1 MARYILLRLLH
12 GVIVII
18 IVSIFVF
25 LMMRLLPGDP
35 VLLYIDRAAITNVD
49 SATMAHLRAEFGLD
63 KPLVEQ
69 YLHWINNIF
78 HGNLGTSIF
87 TKIAVSSIVKQSFPI
102 TAYLGLL
109 ALLFSSIVAIFAGI
123 ICALR
128 RGSWIDTT
136 VSSLTNIGVSAPIFW
151 LGILLIYLFGVDL
164 KWLPIYG
171 YTSPFTDFW
180 LSIRQLIMPV
190 ICLSVVSISFVTRQ
204 TRSSILEIVRNDYV
218 RTAWAKGL
226 REQSVV
232 TRHVLRNSLIPI
244 ATLIG
249 LQVSSI
255 ISGSVLVETVFNIP
269 GVGRMMVNS
278 LFSHDYPIVQS
289 GALLIAS
296 FFVVINLLVDI
307 SYGWLDPRI
316 RYR

>member
-18 IVSIFVF
+18 IVSILVF
-25 LMMRLLPGDP
+25 LIMRLLPGDP
-35 VLLYIDRAAITNVD
+35 VLLYIDRAAITNVEP
-49 SATMAHLRAEFGLD
+49 ATLAQLRAEFGLD
-63 KPLVEQ
+63 KPLYAQ
-69 YLHWINNIF
+69 YLHWVNNIL
-78 HGNLGTSIF
+78 HGDLGRSIF
-87 TKIAVSSIVKQSFPI
+87 TKLAVSSIAKQRFPV
-102 TAYLGLL
+102 TAYLGILSLL
-109 ALLFSSIVAIFAGI
+109 LSSIVAISAGI
-123 ICALR
+123 ICALK
-128 RGSWIDTT
+128 RGGWLDTL

-151 LGILLIYLFGVDL
+151 LGILLIYLFGVHL

-180 LSIRQLIMPV
+180 LSTRQIIMPV

-226 REQSVV
+226 REQTIV

-269 GVGRMMVNS
+269 GVGRMMVNA
-278 LFSHDYPIVQS
+278 LFSHDYPIIQG
-289 GALLIAS
+289 GAFLIAS
-296 FFVVINLLVDI
+296 FVVVINLLVDI

>member
-18 IVSIFVF
+18 IVSILVF

-35 VLLYIDRAAITNVD
+35 VLLYLDKAAIVNAD
-49 SATMAHLRAEFGLD
+49 PATLAHLRAEFGLD
-63 KPLVEQ
+63 KPLVAQ
-69 YLHWINNIF
+69 YFFWINNIF
-78 HGNLGTSIF
+78 HGDLGVSIF
-87 TKIAVSSIVKQSFPI
+87 TKLSIASIVKQRFPI
-102 TAYLGLL
+102 TAYLGIL
-109 ALLFSSIVAIFAGI
+109 ALLLSSLVAITAGI
-123 ICALR
+123 ICALK
-128 RGSWIDTT
+128 RGSWLDTLVT
-136 VSSLTNIGVSAPIFW
+136 ALTNLGVSAPIFW
-151 LGILLIYLFGVDL
+151 LGILLIYLLGVYL

-171 YTSPFTDFW
+171 YTSPFTDLW
-180 LSIRQLIMPV
+180 LSIKQVIMPV
-190 ICLSVVSISFVTRQ
+190 ICLSVVSISFITRQ

-226 REQSVV
+226 EERAIV

-244 ATLIG
+244 ATLVG

-255 ISGSVLVETVFNIP
+255 ISGSVLVESVFNIP
-269 GVGRMMVNS
+269 GVGRMMVDA
-278 LFSHDYPIVQS
+278 LFSHDYPIVQG

-296 FFVVINLLVDI
+296 FVVLINILVDV

>member
-49 SATMAHLRAEFGLD
+49 STTMAHLRTEFGLD

-87 TKIAVSSIVKQSFPI
+87 TKIAVSSIVKQSFPT
-102 TAYLGLL
+102 TAYLGVL
-109 ALLFSSIVAIFAGI
+109 ALFFSSIVAIFAGI
-123 ICALR
+123 ICALK
-128 RGSWIDTT
+128 RGGWLDTL

-226 REQSVV
+226 REQTIV
-232 TRHVLRNSLIPI
+232 TRHVLKNSLIPI

-289 GALLIAS
+289 GAFLIAS
-296 FFVVINLLVDI
+296 FIVVINLLVDI

>member
-1 MARYILLRLLH
+1 
-12 GVIVII
+12 
-18 IVSIFVF
+18 
-25 LMMRLLPGDP
+25 
-35 VLLYIDRAAITNVD
+35 
-49 SATMAHLRAEFGLD
+49 
-63 KPLVEQ
+63 
-69 YLHWINNIF
+69 
-78 HGNLGTSIF
+78 
-87 TKIAVSSIVKQSFPI
+87 
-102 TAYLGLL
+102 
-109 ALLFSSIVAIFAGI
+109 
-123 ICALR
+123 
-128 RGSWIDTT
+128 
-136 VSSLTNIGVSAPIFW
+136 
-151 LGILLIYLFGVDL
+151 
-164 KWLPIYG
+164 
-171 YTSPFTDFW
+171 
-180 LSIRQLIMPV
+180 MPV

-226 REQSVV
+226 REQTIV
-232 TRHVLRNSLIPI
+232 TRHVLKNSLIPI

-296 FFVVINLLVDI
+296 FIVVINLLVDI

>member
-18 IVSIFVF
+18 IVSILVF
-25 LMMRLLPGDP
+25 LIMRLLPGDP
-35 VLLYIDRAAITNVD
+35 VLLYLD
-49 SATMAHLRAEFGLD
+49 SASIVNADPATLAHLRAEFGLD

-69 YLHWINNIF
+69 YLHWVNNIL
-78 HGNLGTSIF
+78 HGDLGRSIF
-87 TKIAVSSIVKQSFPI
+87 TKLTVSSIAKQRFPV
-102 TAYLGLL
+102 TAYLGILSLL
-109 ALLFSSIVAIFAGI
+109 LSSIVAITAGI
-123 ICALR
+123 ICALK
-128 RGSWIDTT
+128 RGSWLDTL

-180 LSIRQLIMPV
+180 LSIRQIIMPV

-204 TRSSILEIVRNDYV
+204 TRSSILEIVRNDYI

-226 REQSVV
+226 QEQTIV
-232 TRHVLRNSLIPI
+232 TRHILKNSLIPI

-269 GVGRMMVNS
+269 GVGRMMVES
-278 LFSHDYPIVQS
+278 LFTHDYPIVQG

-296 FFVVINLLVDI
+296 FVVTINLLVDV

>member
-18 IVSIFVF
+18 IVSILVF
-25 LMMRLLPGDP
+25 LIMRLLPGDP
-35 VLLYIDRAAITNVD
+35 ALLYLDRASIVNAD
-49 SATMAHLRAEFGLD
+49 PATLAHLRAEFGLD

-69 YLHWINNIF
+69 YLHWVNNIL
-78 HGNLGTSIF
+78 HGNFGTSIF
-87 TKIAVSSIVKQSFPI
+87 TKLSISSIIKQRFPV
-102 TAYLGLL
+102 TAYLGILSLL
-109 ALLFSSIVAIFAGI
+109 LSSIVAITAGI
-123 ICALR
+123 ICALK
-128 RGSWIDTT
+128 RGSWLDTA

-180 LSIRQLIMPV
+180 LSTRQIIMPV
-190 ICLSVVSISFVTRQ
+190 ICLSVVSISIVTRQ
-204 TRSSILEIVRNDYV
+204 TRSSILEIIRNDYV

-226 REQSVV
+226 REQTIV

-269 GVGRMMVNS
+269 GVGRMMVES
-278 LFSHDYPIVQS
+278 LFTHDYPIVQG

-296 FFVVINLLVDI
+296 FVVVINLLVDV